1 MVPSITTRTGD
12 KGKTS
17 IFGGKRVSKASER
30 IHASGDIDELNAI
43 LGVILAEGK
52 LRGDLRTQM
61 IDIQKS
67 LIILG
72 SDISTPLKGPDVLRI
87 NIQMVNTLEEW
98 SEDLEKLLPPLT
110 QFILP
115 TGFLHQARAV
125 CRRAERW
132 AVALSEKE
140 KINKQALIYI
150 NRLSDYLFLA
160 ARMVNGG

>member
-1 MVPSITTRTGD
+1 MSASITTRTGD

-30 IHASGDIDELNAI
+30 IHAAGDIDELNAI

-52 LRGDLRTQM
+52 IRSDLRNQL
-61 IDIQKS
+61 IEIQKS
-67 LIILG
+67 LVILG
-72 SDISTPLKGPDVLRI
+72 TDISTPLKGPKVLRV
-87 NIQMVNTLEEW
+87 NSKMVDLIEEW
-98 SEDLEKLLPPLT
+98 SEDLEKILPPLN

-140 KINKQALIYI
+140 KINKQALIYL

-160 ARMVNGG
+160 ARTVNGS